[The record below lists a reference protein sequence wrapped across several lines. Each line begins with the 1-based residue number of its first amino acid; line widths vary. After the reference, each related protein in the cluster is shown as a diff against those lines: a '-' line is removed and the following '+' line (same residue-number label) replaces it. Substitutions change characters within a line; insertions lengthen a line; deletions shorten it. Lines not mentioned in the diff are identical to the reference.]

1 MYFENSK
8 YWKYCE
14 TIFHEISE
22 KENLPFLGCTNALFM
37 CYEIFLPNFDNF
49 FQRLK
54 KNFFLYFLDSNLKEL
69 SPKKQ
74 AGSSKHK
81 QFFKNLLSNA
91 QSQTKN
97 KQKFEKLNAYMKFSC
112 KTKKKIPK
120 TKKLTFYIII

>member
-1 MYFENSK
+1 MSK
-8 YWKYCE
+8 V
-14 TIFHEISE
+14 S
-22 KENLPFLGCTNALFM
+22 
-37 CYEIFLPNFDNF
+37 NF
-49 FQRLK
+49 FVL
-54 KNFFLYFLDSNLKEL
+54 FLDSNLKEL

-112 KTKKKIPK
+112 KTKKNPK
-120 TKKLTFYIII
+120 NKKTYLLYYYINGI